1 MILNFCAQTR
11 RKLQMFIILYS
22 NLKMRIGEEECI
34 VLKISRL
41 RLSREIFQPI
51 TVEITFFRTR
61 IPCIILSV
69 LDKTR
74 NSKVSTDELYPDI

>member
-11 RKLQMFIILYS
+11 RKLQMFIILYF
-22 NLKMRIGEEECI
+22 NLKMRISKEECI

-51 TVEITFFRTR
+51 TVEITFFLTR

-69 LDKTR
+69 LDTTR
-74 NSKVSTDELYPDI
+74 NGKVSTDELRPDI

>member
-1 MILNFCAQTR
+1 MLLNFSAHTR
-11 RKLQMFIILYS
+11 RKLQMFIILYF
-22 NLKMRIGEEECI
+22 NLKMRISKEECI

-51 TVEITFFRTR
+51 TVEITFFLTR

-69 LDKTR
+69 LDTTR
-74 NSKVSTDELYPDI
+74 NGKVSTDELRPDI

>member
-11 RKLQMFIILYS
+11 RKLQMFIILYF

-51 TVEITFFRTR
+51 TVEITFFSYKNTLHHFISSRYNQEQQGINR
-61 IPCIILSV
+61 RVMP
-69 LDKTR
+69 
-74 NSKVSTDELYPDI
+74 

>member
-1 MILNFCAQTR
+1 MC
-11 RKLQMFIILYS
+11 IILYF

-51 TVEITFFRTR
+51 TVEITFFFNYIFFFYKNTLHHFISSRYNQEQQGINR
-61 IPCIILSV
+61 
-69 LDKTR
+69 
-74 NSKVSTDELYPDI
+74 